1 MTQFTGTALWDA
13 VGSIGIGCL
22 LGVIAT
28 FLVSKNRQLLL
39 GRSMN
44 PKEVEVRVVNK
55 RLAWYTLGSCYVCCC
70 MYSFLFLSFVAVLY
84 ITFHWNSYADMPIND
99 ATGCPGSPEA

>member
-1 MTQFTGTALWDA
+1 MAHYTGSAVWDA

-22 LGVIAT
+22 LGVIAM

-44 PKEVEVRVVNK
+44 PKEVEVSQMLVV
-55 RLAWYTLGSCYVCCC
+55 S
-70 MYSFLFLSFVAVLY
+70 
-84 ITFHWNSYADMPIND
+84 
-99 ATGCPGSPEA
+99 